1 MVSEFLCSTR
11 VNDAADAASC
21 RAAPW
26 YSRHSD
32 FWHPYI
38 SECTFTLC
46 GNYKEAAY
54 VAYVIYVIFVAY
66 ISYKS
71 EVSRCG

>member
-32 FWHPYI
+32 FLASLYI
-38 SECTFTLC
+38 
-46 GNYKEAAY
+46 GMH
-54 VAYVIYVIFVAY
+54 IYFMR
-66 ISYKS
+66 
-71 EVSRCG
+71 EL